1 MPPYAVYSIHLYSS
15 YVMLYYTVGYNNYTT
30 NNIGDKQNESKRE
43 DQHKERIKHY

>member
-1 MPPYAVYSIHLYSS
+1 MQYIAYIYIV
-15 YVMLYYTVGYNNYTT
+15 VMLYYTVGYNNYTT